1 MMTRKLISV
10 FVSVFKRWYTELLE
24 EEKDHKGALKEHQI
38 KIISKHTYSDLTR
51 SIREFMGLVAYLHI
65 NHRDTIIVPR
75 TTNKDEVENCFSL
88 QRNRIAG
95 GEPTVQQQMEVNSSI
110 TTSLLIQQRHNN
122 ILTDAFNFVPQD
134 KELTT
139 GWEELFT
146 HVYQDP
152 DAKYQ
157 GGEI

>member
-1 MMTRKLISV
+1 
-10 FVSVFKRWYTELLE
+10 
-24 EEKDHKGALKEHQI
+24 
-38 KIISKHTYSDLTR
+38 
-51 SIREFMGLVAYLHI
+51 MGLVAYLHI

-95 GEPTVQQQMEVNSSI
+95 GEPTVQQQMEGNSSI

-134 KELTT
+134 KELITA
-139 GWEELFT
+139 WEELFT
-146 HVYQDP
+146 HDP